1 MTLHV
6 ERHGSGPDLAL
17 LHGWGM
23 HSGAWAEVLAHLSA
37 RFRVHAVD
45 LPGHGHS
52 AGEPAGAF
60 DDAVASIATALPEGT
75 IVCGWSLG
83 GLLAQRIAQLHP
95 ATTRALV
102 LVSSTPCFVER
113 AGWPHA
119 MGADT
124 LETFA
129 AGLRHDR
136 PATLAKFV
144 RLNALNGARGRE
156 AIRAFTRRLDERG
169 AAGEAALA
177 ATLGWLRDTD
187 LRPHAAAIAAPT
199 LLIHGARDMLV
210 PVAAARWLAARIPG
224 ARSVEIADAAHIPFF
239 THHEPFLRALEPFV
253 A

>member
-6 ERHGSGPDLAL
+6 ERHGRGPDLAL

-23 HSGAWAEVLAHLSA
+23 HSGAWAEVLADLAA

-52 AGEPAGAF
+52 ADEPVAGL
-60 DDAVASIATALPEGT
+60 DDAATRIATALPEGT
-75 IVCGWSLG
+75 VVCGWSLG

-95 ATTRALV
+95 ATVRALV

-119 MGADT
+119 MSADT

-129 AGLRHDR
+129 AGLRNDR
-136 PATLAKFV
+136 PATLARFV
-144 RLNALNGARGRE
+144 RLNALNGERGRE

-187 LRPHAAAIAAPT
+187 LRAHAGAIAVPT

-210 PVAAARWLAARIPG
+210 PVAAARWLAERIPG
-224 ARSVEIADAAHIPFF
+224 ARAVEIPDAAHLPFF
-239 THHEPFLRALEPFV
+239 THREPFLRALEPFV

>member
-1 MTLHV
+1 MLHV

-23 HSGAWAEVLAHLSA
+23 HSGAWTEVLADLSA

-52 AGEPAGAF
+52 AGEAVGAF
-60 DDAVASIATALPEGT
+60 DDAATRIAAVLPEGA

-83 GLLAQRIAQLHP
+83 GLLAQRIGQLQP
-95 ATTRALV
+95 AKARALV
-102 LVSSTPCFVER
+102 LVSTTPCFVAR

-119 MGADT
+119 MAAGT
-124 LETFA
+124 LDTFA

-136 PATLAKFV
+136 AATLANFV

-156 AIRAFTRRLDERG
+156 AIRAFTQRLHQRG
-169 AAGEAALA
+169 AAGESALA

-187 LRPHAAAIAAPT
+187 LRADAAAIAAPT
-199 LLIHGARDMLV
+199 LLVHGARDMLV
-210 PVAAARWLAARIPG
+210 PVAAARWLAAQVPG
-224 ARSVEIADAAHIPFF
+224 ARLLEIPDAAHIPFF
-239 THHEPFLRALEPFV
+239 THREPFLRALEPFV
-253 A
+253 G